1 MDGINADISA
11 VSQSET
17 RPQRSVSEKRPSRAA
32 RTEAGTSRAGS
43 TAISTA
49 KTRSGEQLLLALR
62 EPKPPPKVEK
72 IRKAVESSY
81 EEKRGFLAVLSSPA
95 PKEDRAVDL
104 HA

>member
-32 RTEAGTSRAGS
+32 RTEAATSRAGS
-43 TAISTA
+43 AAISTA
-49 KTRSGEQLLLALR
+49 KTRSGEQLILALR
-62 EPKPPPKVEK
+62 EPKPPPEVEK
-72 IRKAVESSY
+72 IRKAVVSSY
-81 EEKRGFLAVLSSPA
+81 EQKRALLAVLSSPA
-95 PKEDRAVDL
+95 PKENRAVDL